1 MRLGQVALR
10 KCGNVGGTP
19 VLMWETGAQ
28 LLALSLTNEWSRQVY
43 HSLSLPWGEESCALP
58 LKFFSVLN
66 ICESHC
72 EIVIFNKW
80 IGNFFQKTIDVSSL
94 GILEI
99 VFLSGT

>member
-1 MRLGQVALR
+1 MSDPDKFITLFLCLEV
-10 KCGNVGGTP
+10 KKV
-19 VLMWETGAQ
+19 VLY
-28 LLALSLTNEWSRQVY
+28 LSS
-43 HSLSLPWGEESCALP
+43 
-58 LKFFSVLN
+58 FFSVLN